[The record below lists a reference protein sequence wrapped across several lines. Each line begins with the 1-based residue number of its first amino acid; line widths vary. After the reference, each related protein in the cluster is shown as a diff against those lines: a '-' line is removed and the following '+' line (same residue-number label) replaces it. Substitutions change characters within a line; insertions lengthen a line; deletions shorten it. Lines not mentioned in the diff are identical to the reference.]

1 MSSQDLFLRFVHPT
15 FVKKNFLHVLYF
27 WGLIKMFH
35 NFDVLYNTYK
45 SKTIIDNFLI
55 FPTIQAL
62 CTFNA
67 TKKNQK
73 SLSHPSEKLQ
83 QFKNGILCRKTRYI

>member
-35 NFDVLYNTYK
+35 NFYVLYNTYK

-62 CTFNA
+62 QYVRSTQQ
-67 TKKNQK
+67 KKPEVSISSQ
-73 SLSHPSEKLQ
+73 
-83 QFKNGILCRKTRYI
+83 